1 MLIGKCRGSCRGSR
15 CTLHCKMGRENL
27 RNGLQCRK
35 REWTLRILLLLLVAV
50 ILRLEGLLMK
60 RMHLRLLLLL
70 ILVLM
75 LRVHVLVVRDAADRS
90 ERLRRVLL
98 QSRVYSRHIVE

>member
-1 MLIGKCRGSCRGSR
+1 
-15 CTLHCKMGRENL
+15 
-27 RNGLQCRK
+27 
-35 REWTLRILLLLLVAV
+35 
-50 ILRLEGLLMK
+50 MK

-98 QSRVYSRHIVE
+98 LSHIEP